1 MVLNQLPLKKGEKSM
16 NLTTPLSFKKKKNH
30 HFNIDL
36 KKKKNKPAITCKK
49 RGLPEWQRERE
60 RERAPTSIELRE
72 NI

>member
-16 NLTTPLSFKKKKNH
+16 SLTTPLSFKKKNH

-60 RERAPTSIELRE
+60 RAPTSIELRE